1 MVLERLNQLPPDSP
15 GRQRQM
21 PFEVVKR
28 QSA

>member
-1 MVLERLNQLPPDSP
+1 MVLERINELPHDAC